1 MVLCLIAS
9 TEPDLDIP
17 SFEEMIVEQRELIL
31 EAAFWLIDQW
41 PNRFLRCCQKAGVRH
56 PALNR
61 GTVSIRW
68 FNKAVTEAYKRA
80 G

>member
-1 MVLCLIAS
+1 M
-9 TEPDLDIP
+9 
-17 SFEEMIVEQRELIL
+17 EMRELIL
-31 EAAFWLIDQW
+31 EAAFWLIDKW
-41 PNRFLRCCQKAGVRH
+41 PNRFLRCCQSAGVRH

-61 GTVSIRW
+61 GSVSILW